1 MKNKNTF
8 FILLTIA
15 MLGWGGSW
23 VNVKVL
29 SLYINEYEMIF
40 LRFGIAALSFIP
52 ILIFLKKSF
61 KIDKKT
67 ALLVLLA
74 AISNVAYM
82 KYFFLGT
89 KFGTAGL
96 GGAFVTT
103 LVPINTFI
111 IMALFFGR
119 KIGTKE
125 ILALILG
132 AFGVM
137 MILGVW
143 TLKSSQVLTQY
154 NLYFIIASVLW
165 PILTIISSRATKV
178 APIVF
183 IFYMYSVTTLL
194 VALFFVDFS
203 FIQTLNYEPEFL
215 FNIICIAIVGTTF
228 STTLYFIGIEKLGTN
243 EVSSFI
249 FLVPFFAI
257 SLSAIFLGESISL
270 HVVMG
275 TILTII
281 AVSMLNNIKFD
292 IITLLK
298 NRKKKYR

>member
-1 MKNKNTF
+1 MQNKNIF

-15 MLGWGGSW
+15 MLGWGASW

-29 SLYINEYEMIF
+29 SLYVNEYEMIF

-74 AISNVAYM
+74 AVSNVAYM

-89 KFGTAGL
+89 KLGTAGL

-111 IMALFFGR
+111 FMALFFGR

-125 ILALILG
+125 ILALLLG

-143 TLKSSQVLTQY
+143 TLERSQVLTQY
-154 NLYFIIASVLW
+154 NLYFVLASILW
-165 PILTIISSRATKV
+165 PILTIASSKATKV

-203 FIQTLNYEPEFL
+203 FIKTLNYEPKFL
-215 FNIICIAIVGTTF
+215 FNIICIAIAGTTF
-228 STTLYFIGIEKLGTN
+228 ATTIYFIGIEKLGTN

-257 SLSAIFLGESISL
+257 GLSAMFLGESIGL
-270 HVVMG
+270 HVIMG

-292 IITLLK
+292 IITLIK
-298 NRKKKYR
+298 NRGKK

>member
-1 MKNKNTF
+1 MQNKNIF
-8 FILLTIA
+8 FVLLVFA
-15 MLGWGGSW
+15 MLGWGASW

-29 SLYINEYEMIF
+29 SSYVDEYEMVF
-40 LRFGIAALSFIP
+40 LRFGLASLSFIP
-52 ILIFLKKSF
+52 ILMYLKKSF
-61 KIDKKT
+61 KIDKQT

-74 AISNVAYM
+74 AITNIAYM

-111 IMALFFGR
+111 LMALFFGK
-119 KIGTKE
+119 KIGTKQV
-125 ILALILG
+125 LALLLG
-132 AFGVM
+132 AFGVL

-143 TLKSSQVLTQY
+143 TLESSQVLTKH
-154 NLYFIIASVLW
+154 NLYFVLASCLW

-178 APIVF
+178 EPIVF
-183 IFYMYSVTTLL
+183 IFYMYSVTTIL

-203 FIQTLNYEPEFL
+203 FIQTLHYDSKFL
-215 FNIICIAIVGTTF
+215 FNILCISIAGTTF
-228 STTLYFIGIEKLGTN
+228 STTIYFVGIEKLGTN

-257 SLSAIFLGESISL
+257 GLSAMFLGEQIGS
-270 HVVMG
+270 HVIIG
-275 TILTII
+275 TVLTIT
-281 AVSMLNNIKFD
+281 AVSILNNIKIGF
-292 IITLLK
+292 
-298 NRKKKYR
+298 KKH

>member
-1 MKNKNTF
+1 MQNKNIF

-15 MLGWGGSW
+15 MLGWGASW

-29 SLYINEYEMIF
+29 SVYVDEYEMIL
-40 LRFGIAALSFIP
+40 LRFGLASISFVP
-52 ILIFLKKSF
+52 ILVYLKKSF
-61 KIDKKT
+61 KIDKQT
-67 ALLVLLA
+67 AFLVLLA

-111 IMALFFGR
+111 FMALFFGR

-125 ILALILG
+125 VFALLLG

-143 TLKSSQVLTQY
+143 TLNSSQVLTQY
-154 NLYFIIASVLW
+154 NLYFVLASVLW
-165 PILTIISSRATKV
+165 PILTIVSSRATKI

-183 IFYMYSVTTLL
+183 IFYMYSVTTVL

-203 FIQTLNYEPEFL
+203 FVKTLSYEPKFL
-215 FNIICIAIVGTTF
+215 FNIICIAIAGTTF
-228 STTLYFIGIEKLGTN
+228 STTIYFIGIEKLGTN

-257 SLSAIFLGESISL
+257 GLSALFLNESIGL
-270 HVVMG
+270 HVIIG

-281 AVSMLNNIKFD
+281 AVSILNNIKFD
-292 IITLLK
+292 IITFIK
-298 NRKKKYR
+298 NRGKK

>member
-1 MKNKNTF
+1 MINKNIF
-8 FILLTIA
+8 FVLLIIA
-15 MLGWGGSW
+15 MLGWGASW

-29 SLYINEYEMIF
+29 SQYVNEYEMIL
-40 LRFGIAALSFIP
+40 LRFGLTSLSFIP
-52 ILIFLKKSF
+52 VLFYLKKSF
-61 KIDKKT
+61 KVDKKT
-67 ALLVLLA
+67 AILILLA

-103 LVPINTFI
+103 LVPINTFVF
-111 IMALFFGR
+111 MALFFGR

-125 ILALILG
+125 VLALFLG

-143 TLKSSQVLTQY
+143 TLERSQVLTQY
-154 NLYFIIASVLW
+154 NLYFVIASILW
-165 PILTIISSRATKV
+165 PVLTIISSRATKV
-178 APIVF
+178 SPIVF
-183 IFYMYSVTTLL
+183 IFYMYSVTTVL
-194 VALFFVDFS
+194 VSIFFIDFS
-203 FIQTLNYEPEFL
+203 FIKTLNYEPKFL
-215 FNIICIAIVGTTF
+215 FNIICIATAGTTF
-228 STTLYFIGIEKLGTN
+228 STTIYFVGIEKLGTS

-257 SLSAIFLGESISL
+257 GLSAIFLGEDIGL
-270 HVVMG
+270 HVIIG
-275 TILTII
+275 TILTIT

-292 IITLLK
+292 IITLIK
-298 NRKKKYR
+298 NRGKK

>member
-1 MKNKNTF
+1 MQNKNIF

-15 MLGWGGSW
+15 MLGWGASW
-23 VNVKVL
+23 VNVKIL
-29 SLYINEYEMIF
+29 SLYVNEYEMIF
-40 LRFGIAALSFIP
+40 LRFGLATLSFIP
-52 ILIFLKKSF
+52 ILLYLKKSF

-74 AISNVAYM
+74 AITNVAYM
-82 KYFFLGT
+82 KYFFLGA

-103 LVPINTFI
+103 LIPIVTFI
-111 IMALFFGR
+111 LMALFFGK

-125 ILALILG
+125 VLALLLG
-132 AFGVM
+132 GFGVL

-143 TLKSSQVLTQY
+143 TLELSQVLTKY
-154 NLYFIIASVLW
+154 NLYFVIASILW
-165 PILTIISSRATKV
+165 PILTIVSSRATKV

-183 IFYMYSVTTLL
+183 VFYMNSVTTLL

-203 FIQTLNYEPEFL
+203 FVQTLNYEPKFL
-215 FNIICIAIVGTTF
+215 FNIICISILGTTF
-228 STTLYFIGIEKLGTN
+228 STSIYFIGIEKLGTN

-257 SLSAIFLGESISL
+257 GLSSIFLNESIGL
-270 HVVMG
+270 HVIIG
-275 TILTII
+275 TILTIV

-292 IITLLK
+292 IITVMK
-298 NRKKKYR
+298 NRGKK

>member
-1 MKNKNTF
+1 
-8 FILLTIA
+8 
-15 MLGWGGSW
+15 
-23 VNVKVL
+23 
-29 SLYINEYEMIF
+29 MIF
-40 LRFGIAALSFIP
+40 LRFGLAALSFIP
-52 ILIFLKKSF
+52 ILIYLKRSF

-67 ALLVLLA
+67 AFLVLLA
-74 AISNVAYM
+74 AITNIAYM

-119 KIGTKE
+119 KIGSKE
-125 ILALILG
+125 ILALLLG

-143 TLKSSQVLTQY
+143 TLERAQILTQY
-154 NLYFIIASVLW
+154 NLYFVLGSVFW

-194 VALFFVDFS
+194 MALFFIDFS
-203 FIQTLNYEPEFL
+203 FVATLNYEPKFL
-215 FNIICIAIVGTTF
+215 FNIACIAFVGTTF
-228 STTLYFIGIEKLGTN
+228 STTIYFIGIEKLGTN

-257 SLSAIFLGESISL
+257 GLSAIFLGESIGL
-270 HVVMG
+270 HVIMG

-292 IITLLK
+292 IITLIK
-298 NRKKKYR
+298 NRGKK

>member
-1 MKNKNTF
+1 MMQNKNIF
-8 FILLTIA
+8 FILLIIA
-15 MLGWGGSW
+15 MLGWGASW

-29 SLYINEYEMIF
+29 SQYVNEYEMIF
-40 LRFGIAALSFIP
+40 LRFGITAASFIP
-52 ILIFLKKSF
+52 VLIFLKKSF

-67 ALLVLLA
+67 AFLALLA

-89 KFGTAGL
+89 KLGTAGL

-111 IMALFFGR
+111 LMALFFGKR
-119 KIGTKE
+119 IGTKD
-125 ILALILG
+125 ILALFLG

-143 TLKSSQVLTQY
+143 TLNSSQVLTQY
-154 NLYFIIASVLW
+154 NLYFVLASILW
-165 PILTIISSRATKV
+165 PILTIISSRAANV
-178 APIVF
+178 SPIVF
-183 IFYMYSVTTLL
+183 IFYMYSITTLL

-203 FIQTLNYEPEFL
+203 FVKTLNYEPKFL
-215 FNIICIAIVGTTF
+215 FNIICIAIIGTTF
-228 STTLYFIGIEKLGTN
+228 STTVYFVGIEKLGTN

-257 SLSAIFLGESISL
+257 GLSAIFLNENIGL
-270 HVVMG
+270 HVIVG

-292 IITLLK
+292 IITLIK
-298 NRKKKYR
+298 NRGKK

>member
-1 MKNKNTF
+1 MTQNKTVF
-8 FILLTIA
+8 YILLIIA
-15 MLGWGGSW
+15 MLGWGASW

-29 SLYINEYEMIF
+29 GEYVNEYEMIF
-40 LRFGIAALSFIP
+40 LRFGLTALSFIP
-52 ILIFLKKSF
+52 ILLYMKKSF

-74 AISNVAYM
+74 AISNTAYM

-89 KFGTAGL
+89 KLGTAGL

-111 IMALFFGR
+111 FMALFFGR
-119 KIGTKE
+119 KISTKD
-125 ILALILG
+125 ILALLLG

-143 TLKSSQVLTQY
+143 TLDRSQILTQY
-154 NLYFIIASVLW
+154 NLYFVLASIFW

-183 IFYMYSVTTLL
+183 IFYMYVVTTIL

-203 FIQTLNYEPEFL
+203 FIKTLNYEPKFL
-215 FNIICIAIVGTTF
+215 FNILCIAIAGTTF
-228 STTLYFIGIEKLGTN
+228 STTIYFVGIEKLGTN

-257 SLSAIFLGESISL
+257 GLSAMFLGESIGL
-270 HVVMG
+270 HVIMG
-275 TILTII
+275 TILTIV

-292 IITLLK
+292 IITLIK
-298 NRKKKYR
+298 NRGKR